1 MEFAARKIAAYI
13 ERNKECSVDE
23 RVIYEYGIQIGLEM
37 LTCVFVALGISAILD
52 MLPQGITF
60 LGIFILLRS
69 YAGGVHLQNFFSCF
83 FCSAFV
89 QTGIL
94 LFARYIQLSLKIS
107 WGMMILGIVLLL
119 CISPVDH
126 INRILTKNEKKY
138 CRRKLILIVLGIM
151 VISGIL
157 SITGNRHFLS
167 LISDTVTV
175 VSISAAIGK
184 IKFYMDQKRQEH

>member
-13 ERNKECSVDE
+13 ERNKECSADE
-23 RVIYEYGIQIGLEM
+23 RVIYEYGIQTGLEM
-37 LTCVFVALGISAILD
+37 FTCAFVAMGIAAIFN

-83 FCSAFV
+83 VCSALV

-107 WGMMILGIVLLL
+107 WCMMILGIALLL

-138 CRRKLILIVLGIM
+138 CRRKLILIVLGIV

-157 SITGNRHFLS
+157 SITGNKHFLS

-175 VSISAAIGK
+175 VAISAAIGK
-184 IKFYMDQKRQEH
+184 IKFYMDKKRQEH

>member
-13 ERNKECSVDE
+13 ERNKECSADE
-23 RVIYEYGIQIGLEM
+23 RVIYEYGIQTGLEM
-37 LTCVFVALGISAILD
+37 FTCAFVAMGIAAILN

-83 FCSAFV
+83 VCSAFV

-107 WGMMILGIVLLL
+107 WCMMILGIALLL

-138 CRRKLILIVLGIM
+138 CRRKLILIVLGIV

-157 SITGNRHFLS
+157 SITGNKHFLS

-175 VSISAAIGK
+175 VAISAAIGK
-184 IKFYMDQKRQEH
+184 IKFYMDKKRQEH